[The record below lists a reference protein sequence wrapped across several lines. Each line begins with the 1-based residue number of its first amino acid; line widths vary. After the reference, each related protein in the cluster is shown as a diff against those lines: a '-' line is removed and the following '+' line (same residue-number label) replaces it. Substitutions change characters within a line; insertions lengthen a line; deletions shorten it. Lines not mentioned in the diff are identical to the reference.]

1 MRKSEEGKLERR
13 GSSGIWSVT
22 GEIRDL
28 VEAEESSDDEEHQ
41 LVPNLTTKNTK
52 NGESDKYTE
61 RVEAAKKGEEE
72 AAQEIHLR

>member
-1 MRKSEEGKLERR
+1 MRKPEEERMERR

-61 RVEAAKKGEEE
+61 RVEAAKKGDE